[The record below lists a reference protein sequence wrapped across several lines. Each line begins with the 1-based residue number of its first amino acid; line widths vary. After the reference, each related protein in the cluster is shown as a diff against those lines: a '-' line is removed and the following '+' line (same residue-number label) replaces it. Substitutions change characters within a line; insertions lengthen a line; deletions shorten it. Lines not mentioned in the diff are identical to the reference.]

1 MRNSFRTAALYG
13 ETVEMLEVH
22 ALPDRYFLRI
32 IDEEVRLAVDVGN
45 EECEHDVDSEEPV
58 HDIVHD
64 EGGPRQ
70 VPQERKL
77 QWAYPR
83 RVYHQEDQERLPDP
97 AASQR
102 SAAQLTNS

>member
-1 MRNSFRTAALYG
+1 
-13 ETVEMLEVH
+13 MLEVH

-32 IDEEVRLAVDVGN
+32 IDEAVRLAVDVGD

-58 HDIVHD
+58 RDIVHD

-77 QWAYPR
+77 QRAYPR
-83 RVYHQEDQERLPDP
+83 RVHHQEDQERLPDP
-97 AASQR
+97 AA
-102 SAAQLTNS
+102 QLTSS